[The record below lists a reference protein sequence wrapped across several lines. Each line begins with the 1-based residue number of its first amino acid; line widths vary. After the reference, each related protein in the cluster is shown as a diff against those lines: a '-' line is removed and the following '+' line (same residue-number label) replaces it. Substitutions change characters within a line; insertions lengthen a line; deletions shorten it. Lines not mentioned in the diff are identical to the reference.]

1 MIPSVSFLNAFAE
14 CLSCVSF
21 LNVFRER
28 SCKKTGTAAE
38 AAFSLELAAPAAGC
52 RRILERRRSLSIGLQ
67 RIFPPRERDRL
78 EARLLLRAPPRLAAP
93 RELLFDR
100 LRDFEPPFER
110 DEPPRDRLDRLLDF
124 EAARVREL
132 LERVERPPRTGFF
145 CWAIDVS
152 FTSSIGYMPM
162 SSLSS

>member
-1 MIPSVSFLNAFAE
+1 MQEDRHGRGSSL
-14 CLSCVSF
+14 
-21 LNVFRER
+21 
-28 SCKKTGTAAE
+28 
-38 AAFSLELAAPAAGC
+38 SLELAAPAAGC
-52 RRILERRRSLSIGLQ
+52 RRITERRRSFSIGPQ
-67 RIFPPRERDRL
+67 RIFRIPPRERDRL
-78 EARLLLRAPPRLAAP
+78 EERLLLRLPPRLAAP

-100 LRDFEPPFER
+100 LRDFEPPTER
-110 DEPPRDRLDRLLDF
+110 DERPRDRLDRLLDF

-145 CWAIDVS
+145 RWAIDVS